1 VGRGQEASIRR
12 DMSETKEDIYVV
24 TSLGEV
30 LFAAK
35 TKRLADRIMQMLED
49 CKQVPETH
57 GMGAVKTKL
66 YSPAKLKPQQLE
78 GLRKAFH
85 NETKS

>member
-1 VGRGQEASIRR
+1 
-12 DMSETKEDIYVV
+12 MSETKEDIYVV

-35 TKRLADRIMQMLED
+35 TKRLAERIIQMLED
-49 CKQVPETH
+49 CKRVPEAH
-57 GMGAVKTKL
+57 GMSVNKTKL
-66 YSPAKLKPQQLE
+66 YSPAKLTPSQLG
-78 GLRKAFH
+78 GLKKAFH

>member
-1 VGRGQEASIRR
+1 
-12 DMSETKEDIYVV
+12 
-24 TSLGEV
+24 
-30 LFAAK
+30 
-35 TKRLADRIMQMLED
+35 MLED

-78 GLRKAFH
+78 GLKKAFH